1 MVEGIYG
8 ETRLSNKPCIG
19 LFGTCGDSKW
29 RDAFIFRY
37 DNLQIN
43 YYNPQVADWKPE
55 DAAIE
60 ADHLIN
66 DDIILFP
73 VTNETYGIGTLAEI
87 GFSIISVLR
96 STENRFVI
104 IYIDTKLSEALIANN
119 AVAVKES
126 MHSRML
132 VLAHLKKI
140 KHPNVFLV
148 DSLDEMLGLSVK
160 LYDNIGSMKNI
171 RNTYH
176 KG

>member
-1 MVEGIYG
+1 M
-8 ETRLSNKPCIG
+8 SH
-19 LFGTCGDSKW
+19 
-29 RDAFIFRY
+29 Y

-73 VTNETYGIGTLAEI
+73 VTNETYGTGSLAET
-87 GFSIISVLR
+87 GFSIMSVLR
-96 STENRFVI
+96 SAENRFVV
-104 IYIDTKLSEALIANN
+104 IYIDTKLSESLVTNDT
-119 AVAVKES
+119 VAAKES
-126 MHSRML
+126 MRSRAL
-132 VLAHLKKI
+132 VLAHLKKV

-148 DSLDEMLGLSVK
+148 DSLDEMLELSIK
-160 LYDNIGSMKNI
+160 LYGITGTMKTI

>member
-1 MVEGIYG
+1 
-8 ETRLSNKPCIG
+8 LSNKLCIG
-19 LFGTCGDSKW
+19 LFGTCGGSKW
-29 RDAFIFRY
+29 RDAFISHY

-55 DAAIE
+55 DAVIE

-73 VTNETYGIGTLAEI
+73 VTSETYGTGTLAEI
-87 GFSIISVLR
+87 GFSIIGVLR
-96 STENRFVI
+96 SAKNRFVV
-104 IYIDTKLSEALIANN
+104 IYIDTKLSEALIANDT
-119 AVAVKES
+119 VAAKES
-126 MHSRML
+126 MRSRAL
-132 VLAHLKKI
+132 VLTHLKKV

-148 DSLDEMLGLSVK
+148 DSLDEMLELSIK
-160 LYDNIGSMKNI
+160 LYGIMGTMKTV